1 MSYALL
7 QITSLMYF
15 HEFGVEAVLSK
26 ALKIVGHFSHSP
38 ENDVELQT
46 EQSKLNQ
53 KSESLMQDVS
63 TRWNSTLQM
72 IQRLIRNKAAVFD
85 NPHHKHMM
93 FLLNESEWDN
103 LE

>member
-1 MSYALL
+1 
-7 QITSLMYF
+7 MYF
-15 HEFGVEAVLSK
+15 HESGVEAVLSK
-26 ALKIVGHFSHSP
+26 ARKIVGHFRHSP
-38 ENDVELQT
+38 ENDEELQT

-63 TRWNSTLQM
+63 IHWNSTLQM

-85 NPHHKHMM
+85 NPHHKHN
-93 FLLNESEWDN
+93 LLNESESEN